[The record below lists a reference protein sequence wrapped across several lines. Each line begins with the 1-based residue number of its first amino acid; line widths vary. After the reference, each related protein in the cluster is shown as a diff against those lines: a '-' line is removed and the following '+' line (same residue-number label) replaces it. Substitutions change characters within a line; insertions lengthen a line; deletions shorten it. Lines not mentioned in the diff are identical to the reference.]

1 MNLFCRVK
9 QTLRDKEQRLIYTN
23 IGLSIFFKF
32 LSMCLSIVNTKLYII
47 YFDNNIVLGGWYALV
62 TILNWIINFD
72 LGIGNGLRNGIV
84 IPFERKEHQTVK
96 KYISSGYV
104 IVGFISAVIFVI
116 GSILAFLINWNKIL
130 NVSANQV
137 DNKTLVLVVVIS
149 LFGVCMHFLLKVIT
163 SITNALRKTF
173 VSGVTALATNIIIFS
188 FLYFTS
194 VFNVKGSLLDFSVV
208 YAIAS
213 SLPLLIVTVIVFIT
227 ILKKDRPSIKLFDKD
242 IAKKIASLGI
252 AFFVI
257 QVALMLVSSTDSWLI
272 SYFYSP
278 VYTVDYQ
285 LYYRFFSIALTVYAM
300 FSQTVWSSVT
310 KYKGEKND
318 SEILKLYRMLN
329 IVALLGG
336 LASLI
341 VAVFLGDIT
350 DLLMQ
355 STYHKIEFGISVLFV
370 LYFFIQMLVN
380 ASTAIA
386 NGLGKLKCQMIF
398 VPIAGVLKILLV
410 VLFSAFDFGWYSV
423 VISNAVCLLPLCI
436 AQYIAIRK
444 ELKLIREDKK

>member
-213 SLPLLIVTVIVFIT
+213 SLPLLIVTVIVFI
-227 ILKKDRPSIKLFDKD
+227 
-242 IAKKIASLGI
+242 AKKIASLGI